1 MNTCRGMASETAIRI
16 IAALVTV
23 IAFVFINCG
32 GSSGSNGSSAGPTSS
47 GSSGSSGGSSP
58 TTPASLGNG
67 GAGGNSAAV
76 EFLFA
81 ADPNTHAIEVWQID
95 PAAGGL
101 TQVPG
106 SPFPAVG
113 GQLQGMAVHP
123 SGAFLYTANAPTTSD
138 PGGITAYSIS
148 STGALAAIGPEVADE
163 QQGGAALR
171 ITVDSAGTHA
181 YVAGSI
187 AIGAA
192 AYTIDPN
199 NGTLTPLNPQ
209 PFDFQNHHGTEDL
222 AIVDQTVYL
231 TSAVGIDSQT
241 INSDGSLSNT
251 SIGVARTTVLMDR
264 LVVSGGKSLYAS
276 TVIVPPPGNP
286 FAGPES
292 GHIYGWTVNSGGSLS
307 PIASTPVALSG
318 VAGIAAS
325 ANLLFAGSPAG
336 VSVYAVDSNTGVL
349 GQILGSPF
357 SGGSQLGDLAV
368 DHSGKFLY
376 ALNGNQI
383 VGFAVGSGGALSPV
397 SGSPFSTGG
406 LQPSVLVSTP

>member
-1 MNTCRGMASETAIRI
+1 MNTCRRTASGTAIRI
-16 IAALVTV
+16 IAALLTV
-23 IAFVFINCG
+23 VAFVFISCGGSG
-32 GSSGSNGSSAGPTSS
+32 GSSGSSASS
-47 GSSGSSGGSSP
+47 GSSGASGGSAAA
-58 TTPASLGNG
+58 TPAPTGNG
-67 GAGGNSAAV
+67 GIGGNSAAA

-81 ADPNTHAIEVWQID
+81 SGPNVNSIGVWQID

-101 TQVPG
+101 TQVSG

-148 STGALAAIGPEVADE
+148 SAGALAAIGPEVADA

-192 AYTIDPN
+192 SYTIEPN
-199 NGTLTPLNPQ
+199 SGTLTPLNPQ
-209 PFDFQNHHGTEDL
+209 PFDFQDHHGTEDL
-222 AIVDQTVYL
+222 AIVNQTVYL

-241 INSDGSLSNT
+241 INTDGSLST
-251 SIGVARTTVLMDR
+251 TAIGVARTTVLMDR
-264 LVVSGGKSLYAS
+264 LVVSGNKFLYAT

-286 FAGPES
+286 FAGPEA
-292 GHIYGWTVNSGGSLS
+292 GHIYGWTVNGDGSLS

-318 VAGIAAS
+318 VAGTAVS

-336 VSVYAVDSNTGVL
+336 VSVYAVDSSTGAL
-349 GQILGSPF
+349 SQIPGSPF
-357 SGGSQLGDLAV
+357 SGSGQLGDLAV

-383 VGFAVGSGGALSPV
+383 VGFAIGSGGALSPV
-397 SGSPFSTGG
+397 RGSPFSTGG